1 MNPTKR
7 FTDRAADYSVS
18 RPGYGDDAL
27 DFILAGT
34 SRPLCVA
41 DIGAGTGISARLL
54 AARGCEV
61 LAIEPNAAMRDRA
74 APHTRVRYI
83 DGTGEA
89 TGLPDASIDL
99 LTAFQAFHWFA
110 NDGSLAE
117 CLRVVRPGGRAAL
130 VLNERD
136 ERDAFT
142 SAYGSLYRRY
152 ALDDTEQRRMRSIDI
167 FKRLPGRAAEREFS
181 HVQTLDRDG
190 FWRRTASSSY
200 MPQTGEAADRL
211 RADTGAL
218 FDRFAE
224 RQRVHVAL
232 RTIVVRIDL
241 EPPAQLSSA

>member
-1 MNPTKR
+1 VNPTTR
-7 FTDRAADYSVS
+7 FTHRAGDYSVS
-18 RPGYGDDAL
+18 RPSYGGDAL

-34 SRPLCVA
+34 SRPLRVA

-61 LAIEPNAAMRDRA
+61 LAIEPNAAMRERA
-74 APHTRVRYI
+74 EPYAGVRYI
-83 DGTGEA
+83 EGTGEA
-89 TGLPDASIDL
+89 TGLLDDSVDL

-110 NDGSLAE
+110 NDAALAE
-117 CLRVVRPGGRAAL
+117 CVRVVRPRGRAAL

-136 ERDAFT
+136 ERDPFT
-142 SAYGSLYRRY
+142 SAYGVLYGRY

-167 FKRLPGRAAEREFS
+167 FKRLPGRIAEGEFL

-190 FWRRTASSSY
+190 FWRRTISSSY
-200 MPQTGEAADRL
+200 MPKTGEAAQRL
-211 RADTGAL
+211 HADADEL

-224 RQRVHVAL
+224 DQRVHIAL

-241 EPPAQLSSA
+241 APEG